1 MAERIIKCPQCNAP
15 LSPSRFAHQVVCS
28 FCGATVQID
37 PSLVTAAKFREA
49 LELWNSPAHHGYS
62 SWCSIGDRHW
72 AVDGLI
78 AHGEISDVYMA
89 NRARWPSERVLFKVL
104 RGEEF
109 APLLEHEWRVLC
121 SLQQSTA
128 TGAAT
133 FTTLVPQPVQHGV
146 IQSGQHAGARAL
158 VLRWA
163 PGFIH
168 TFEAV
173 RRAYPEG
180 IEPRASV
187 WMWRRIL
194 EVLSF
199 LHRSGIVHGAVLPQ
213 HLLIQ
218 EHEHGIRLVGYSCAD
233 STGKRLQAVNTRL
246 EAFYPA
252 AVLKSQ
258 ILSPA
263 MDVRMSARCI
273 AFVLGAGPLA
283 EKMPSAVPAP
293 LAAFVQGVAFDDA
306 GDASVEDAW
315 SLRERLGELA
325 QDLYGAP
332 SFIPL
337 RMPR

>member
-15 LSPSRFAHQVVCS
+15 LSPSRFAHQVVCA

-37 PSLVTAAKFREA
+37 PSFVTAAKFHEA
-49 LELWNSPAHHGYS
+49 LKLWNSPAHHGYS
-62 SWCSIGDRHW
+62 SWCSIGDSHW
-72 AVDGLI
+72 AVGRLI

-104 RGEEF
+104 RGEED
-109 APLLEHEWRVLC
+109 APLLEQEWRVLS
-121 SLQQSTA
+121 SLQQSSA
-128 TGAAT
+128 RGAAT
-133 FTTLVPQPVQHGV
+133 FTMLVPQPVQHGE
-146 IQSGQHAGARAL
+146 IQSGKHAGARAL

-163 PGFIH
+163 TGFIH

-180 IEPRASV
+180 IEPRASI

-246 EAFYPA
+246 EDFYPA

-258 ILSPA
+258 RLSAA

-273 AFVLGAGPLA
+273 AFVLGADPLA
-283 EKMPSAVPAP
+283 EKMPSGVPGP
-293 LAAFVQGVAFDDA
+293 LAALVQSVAADDA
-306 GDASVEDAW
+306 GGASVEDAW
-315 SLRERLGELA
+315 ALRESVGELA
-325 QDLYGAP
+325 QVLYGAP

-337 RMPR
+337 QMPR